1 MLSRPLRDSQL
12 FSDARTSKVERML
25 ANCEVRHLAAG
36 DVLVAE
42 GQKNQNVFMVTSG
55 ALTLHLNDVNS
66 PVIHKVFPG
75 ETVGELSLISSAAS
89 TAYVVAEDETDI
101 VEIDQDNIWALMHE
115 EPIVARNVLQIM
127 SGWVSQSNCHIAES
141 QRQLAEMAA
150 LEKVDEL
157 TGILNRNSFDEEV
170 VKLFHHSLRHD
181 EPLAL
186 LLVDIDEFP
195 QYSQTHGRKA
205 GNTVLRTIANVISD
219 SIRVEDF
226 AYRMGDYSFAVVL
239 PRTSIVQIEEVA
251 ERIRLA
257 SVNKDALMSDEL
269 TLPPITVSMGV
280 ASVGSGITSASAL
293 LHRANGKL
301 LESKQRGG
309 NCCSF

>member
-12 FSDARTSKVERML
+12 FSDARASKVERML

-36 DVLVAE
+36 DVLVEE

-89 TAYVVAEDETDI
+89 TAFVVAEDETDI
-101 VEIDQDNIWALMHE
+101 VEIHQDNIWALMHE
-115 EPIVARNVLQIM
+115 EPVVARNVLQIM

-150 LEKVDEL
+150 LEKVDET
-157 TGILNRNSFDEEV
+157 TGILNRNGFDEEIA
-170 VKLFHHSLRHD
+170 KLFHHSLRHG

-186 LLVDIDEFP
+186 LLVDIDEFASYR
-195 QYSQTHGRKA
+195 QAYGMKD
-205 GNTVLRTIANVISD
+205 GNAVLKMIASVISD
-219 SIRVEDF
+219 SIRAEDF

-257 SVNKDALMSDEL
+257 CADKDAFLSDGL
-269 TLPPITVSMGV
+269 RLPSITLSMGV
-280 ASVGSGITSASAL
+280 ATVGSGVTSAGAL
-293 LHRANGKL
+293 VHRANEKL